1 MARNAHHRGTATW
14 FTQGDDF
21 SNWKSEGSLLWIH
34 GLRPYIPSPLCLVPL
49 LIFSYMVSWIRKKC
63 PLVCAADILFLGAL
77 TFSLSSS
84 IIGDIQAICQIG
96 LANLAF
102 FYFDFRDIGK
112 QDARSLLSSL
122 LIQICRESDQFSHI
136 LSPLYSVH
144 DNGSRLP
151 SEDTLMEC
159 LKNILKLPEQGEI
172 YIVLDAL
179 DECPN
184 VSGFPTPRKQV
195 LTVIEELINL
205 RLPHVH
211 FCITSRL
218 EVDIRYV
225 LEVFAV
231 HEVPLHEQAGQNQ
244 DIFDYI
250 EYVVSSDLRM
260 RRWREED
267 RRLIVKTL
275 TEKGG
280 GM

>member
-1 MARNAHHRGTATW
+1 MWLAGS
-14 FTQGDDF
+14 G
-21 SNWKSEGSLLWIH
+21 KSVLWYVSL
-34 GLRPYIPSPLCLVPL
+34 
-49 LIFSYMVSWIRKKC
+49 
-63 PLVCAADILFLGAL
+63 ILFFLGVL

-84 IIGDIQAICQIG
+84 IVEDIRAICQIG
-96 LANLAF
+96 LANLVF
-102 FYFDFRDIGK
+102 FYFDFRDIEK

-122 LIQICRESDQFSHI
+122 LMQLCRESDQFSQI
-136 LSPLYSVH
+136 LPPLYSVH
-144 DNGSRLP
+144 GNGSRLP

-195 LTVIEELINL
+195 LTIIEEIINL

-225 LEVFAV
+225 LQALAV
-231 HEVPLHEQAGQNQ
+231 REVPLHEQAGQNQ
-244 DIFDYI
+244 YIFDYI

-260 RRWREED
+260 RRWRERD
-267 RRLIVKTL
+267 RRLVVKTL